1 MRRRAHHARPA
12 RLANSLLAASLLSTV
27 TPSAWAQT
35 PPPVHELERVVISAT
50 RHALP
55 LADAPAAVT
64 VVDRITIEQRGAD
77 NVLEALRGETGIS
90 VFARTISGRKALALR
105 GFDPKHTLFL
115 VDGRRISASDGV
127 IGHSD
132 FQLDWVPMD
141 EIERIE
147 VVRGPLAALYG
158 AEALG
163 GVVQIFTR
171 APADTAGGSVAL
183 EGSRGQGGRG
193 SDGHRAAVRLTGPL
207 MPDLNGAL
215 SVNHS
220 WRDDVPSALDPR
232 ISDLEGRH
240 KQEAAWRL
248 QWAAAPGHTLDVQQ
262 RFGRERRWAKAVE
275 RSGLRRV
282 YGSDTDVDRAHSAL
296 GWGADWSGEAR
307 WHSDLRVYESRLEM
321 ANTRTNGVAA
331 LRPNTLRDRAVDAQF
346 DGSPWAGHRLTGG
359 AEWRGEHLENQA
371 LPGGEASA
379 SHRSVY
385 LQDEARPIA
394 PLTLTAGL
402 RHDTHQRFGHAW
414 SPRLYA
420 VWRAAPQWVFKGGY
434 SRGFKPPTLKQIS
447 PGYQED
453 EGPYTY
459 LSNPEL
465 RAEVSRGAEAGLA
478 WDGRDTGV
486 MLMAFDNR
494 VKQLIV
500 PVATGV
506 TVPRT
511 VYRFENVDRATLRGA
526 EVSGSWRPTPAWKLG
541 SNYQYLEAVDGHGQ
555 RLEKRPRHTLG
566 ACIEWAG
573 GPWRAST
580 QLDATAGQ
588 LIASATPGQPA
599 QAAPPL
605 VFLGV
610 SFTRELDAG
619 LRLTVGVGNLTN
631 TNPPERSVLYTAG
644 ETPRTLRVALRG
656 RW

>member
-1 MRRRAHHARPA
+1 MRRRAHTARPA
-12 RLANSLLAASLLSTV
+12 LIATTLMTTAVL
-27 TPSAWAQT
+27 SAWAQT
-35 PPPVHELERVVISAT
+35 DKPVYELERVVISAT
-50 RHALP
+50 RHAMP

-64 VVDRITIEQRGAD
+64 VVDRATIEQRGAD
-77 NVLEALRGETGIS
+77 NVLEALRGETGVT
-90 VFARTISGRKALALR
+90 VFTRTISGRKALALR

-171 APADTAGGSVAL
+171 APADTFGGSVSL

-193 SDGHRAAVRLTGPL
+193 SDGHRATARITGPL
-207 MPDLNGAL
+207 MEGVKGAL
-215 SVNHS
+215 TVGES

-232 ISDLEGRH
+232 ISDLEGRA
-240 KQEAAWRL
+240 KREAAWRL
-248 QWAAAPGHTLDVQQ
+248 AWAAAPGHTIDLQQ
-262 RFGRERRWAKAVE
+262 RFGSELRWAKAVE

-282 YGSDTDVDRAHSAL
+282 YGSNTDIDRQHTAL
-296 GWGADWSGEAR
+296 GWNADWSGGAR
-307 WHSDLRVYESRLEM
+307 WHSDVRVYESRLAM

-331 LRPNTLRDRAVDAQF
+331 LRPNTLRDRAVDGQV
-346 DGSPWAGHRLTGG
+346 DGRPWAGHQLTGG
-359 AEWRGEHLENQA
+359 AEWRDEGLENQA

-379 SHRSVY
+379 WHRSVFV
-385 LQDEARPIA
+385 QDEARPLE

-402 RHDTHQRFGHAW
+402 RHDAHERFGNAW

-420 VWRAAPQWVFKGGY
+420 VWRADPQWVVKGGY
-434 SRGFKPPTLKQIS
+434 SRGFKPPTLKQIT

-459 LSNPEL
+459 LSNPDL
-465 RAEVSRGAEAGLA
+465 QAETSNGFEAGVA
-478 WDGRDTGV
+478 WDRRDAGV

-494 VKQLIV
+494 VKNLIV

-511 VYRFENVDRATLRGA
+511 VYRFQNVDRATLRGA
-526 EVSGSWRPTPAWKLG
+526 ELSGSVRPAVGWKLDAT
-541 SNYQYLEAVDGHGQ
+541 YQYLDATDGNGV

-566 ACIEWAG
+566 TGIEWATAQ
-573 GPWRAST
+573 WRASA

-588 LIASATPGQPA
+588 AIASTTAGQPPVDV
-599 QAAPPL
+599 PPL
-605 VFLGV
+605 AFLGASV
-610 SFTRELDAG
+610 TRQLEQG
-619 LRLTVGVGNLTN
+619 FRLTIGVSNLTN
-631 TNPPERSVLYTAG
+631 TNPPERSPLYTAG
-644 ETPRTLRVALRG
+644 EAPRTLRVALRG
-656 RW
+656 SW